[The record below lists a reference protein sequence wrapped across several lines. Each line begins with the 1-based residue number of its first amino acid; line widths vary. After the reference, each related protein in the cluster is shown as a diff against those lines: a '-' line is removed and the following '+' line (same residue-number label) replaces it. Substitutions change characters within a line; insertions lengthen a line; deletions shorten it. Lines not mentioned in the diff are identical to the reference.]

1 MHEDTKQEL
10 ERLERALLEEETVV
24 IPRDDALLDAC
35 EEQESENVQIY
46 NTDRTD
52 TDLEAFSDAVMEGE
66 SKSLMGLV
74 ITAAVLTAAVAGVL
88 ICWLIRYGGLI
99 A

>member
-52 TDLEAFSDAVMEGE
+52 TDLEEFSDAVMEGE

-88 ICWLIRYGGLI
+88 IFWLIRYGGLI